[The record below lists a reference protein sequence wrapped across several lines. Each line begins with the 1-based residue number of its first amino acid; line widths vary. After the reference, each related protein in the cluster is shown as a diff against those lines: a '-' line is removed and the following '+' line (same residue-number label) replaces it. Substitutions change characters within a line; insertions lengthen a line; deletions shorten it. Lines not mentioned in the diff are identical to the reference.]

1 MSKDSAAM
9 VLSLKAVRVTYG
21 ETVTFRGLP
30 YRVTTKAVAGAKA
43 GEQAVPRGVFGVFVA
58 DTSPRSYNFTPTDFA
73 PTTNV
78 PPPIEGEEITR
89 NGLVNDPSF
98 WPNCRTGRL
107 APWKCTVIL
116 LPVGRATASSTAR

>member
-1 MSKDSAAM
+1 M

-89 NGLVNDPSF
+89 NGLVNVITAVDYINVDTDTVAIICYALRKVWGIAF
-98 WPNCRTGRL
+98 
-107 APWKCTVIL
+107 AP
-116 LPVGRATASSTAR
+116 